1 MRALMS
7 MSWGGLV
14 RWTRDDVVATA
25 LTVLEREG
33 LDALSLRGVAR
44 EMGAHL
50 NSVNWHVKSKQG
62 LIALMADA
70 IIGSVSLDGLP
81 AAPLD
86 RVAELI
92 QRYRRALLA
101 RRDGGRLVAGTFAAE
116 GGTLR
121 VAEALV
127 EGLLAANF
135 APEEA
140 ARGCWALVYFTLGLT
155 QEEQMR
161 PASPSGEVPAAIESG
176 RYPAMARVGAYLLV
190 SDSFDARFDYG
201 VGRLL
206 RADVVLRPV

>member
-1 MRALMS
+1 M
-7 MSWGGLV
+7 

-25 LTVLEREG
+25 MMVLEREG

-50 NSVNWHVKSKQG
+50 NSVTWHVKSKQG

-70 IIGSVSLDGLP
+70 IIGSVSLEDLP
-81 AAPLD
+81 GAPLD

-92 QRYRRALLA
+92 QRYRQALLA

-121 VAEALV
+121 VAEALI
-127 EGLLAANF
+127 EGLLAADF

-155 QEEQMR
+155 QEEQT
-161 PASPSGEVPAAIESG
+161 SPESPNGAVPAAIESG
-176 RYPAMARVGAYLLV
+176 TYPAMARVGVYLLV
-190 SDSFDARFDYG
+190 ADTFDARFHYG
-201 VGRLL
+201 VSRLL
-206 RADVVLRPV
+206 GSDVVSRRV